1 MVVPWRNRARRA
13 VETRIMRQ
21 PTAGGLLRPNG
32 DARPHYIV
40 CGHDALAYHLVNAL
54 GPATVR
60 VTVVVPPIRHPTAP
74 DITKIRGIRVIRADR
89 IDEATLRSAGL
100 ETAAGLALM
109 QQDDVGNI
117 HAALTAHE
125 IASRVRI
132 VLRMFNTGLGYG
144 VKRLLGDCEV
154 LSDAAMAAP
163 TFVAA
168 ALGEVAPTNFHHYGR
183 TLVVAHRAE
192 VRPEHVVC
200 GIADTSDPAHLIV
213 LPEPD
218 QADLVLAE
226 ATGAQPAT
234 EVAANRIA
242 RARRFRRPLYGTGK
256 ALRSFFSRKI
266 GVITAAVLGIALVFG
281 FLLYRADGAAHLDPW
296 QAVYTTLLTALN
308 GAEVEVDKGIAVQL
322 MQIVLT
328 VAGLALV
335 PLITAAVVDA
345 MVNARL
351 ALSAGRLAVPREGHV
366 VVVGLGNV
374 GTRVIRQLH
383 NLGVEVVAIDKVP
396 NARGAVVAKQL
407 GIPVII
413 GDAALEETLVEASVS
428 ACRALVV
435 VSTDDVTNL
444 QAALNGRALQ
454 PDLRVVLRLFD
465 GDLAQRI
472 RSTFGIFRSHSVSYL
487 AAPEFAAVLRKR
499 QVVATV
505 PVGRHALLVTI
516 VVVAKGS
523 ALDGRPVRDAD
534 QTRGVRVM
542 ALLQAGQRPR
552 WSPAPDTVL
561 GPGDELTVIARRAG
575 LSWLIKQAGPAPAL
589 PTQQVPEDPTV
600 ADGSPAGTS
609 D

>member
-13 VETRIMRQ
+13 VETRLRD
-21 PTAGGLLRPNG
+21 GLRTSNG

-40 CGHDALAYHLVNAL
+40 CGNDALAYHLVNAL
-54 GPATVR
+54 GPAAVR
-60 VTVVVPPIRHPTAP
+60 VTVVVPQRRHPTAP
-74 DITKIRGIRVIRADR
+74 EITKIRGIRVIRADR
-89 IDEATLRSAGL
+89 VDEATLRAAGL

-125 IASRVRI
+125 IAARVR
-132 VLRMFNTGLGYG
+132 VVMRMFNTSLGYG

-183 TLVVAHRAE
+183 TLVVARRAD
-192 VRPEHVVC
+192 VRPEQVVC
-200 GIADTSDPAHLIV
+200 GLADTTDQDRMVMLPDP
-213 LPEPD
+213 D
-218 QADLVLAE
+218 RADVVLAE
-226 ATGAQPAT
+226 ATGTQPAT
-234 EVAANRIA
+234 EAAANRIA
-242 RARRFRRPLYGTGK
+242 RARRFRRPLHGTGR
-256 ALRSFFSRKI
+256 ALQSFLSRKI
-266 GVITAAVLGIALVFG
+266 GIATASVLLVALVFG
-281 FLLYRADGAAHLDPW
+281 FLLYRADGSTHLDPW

-308 GAEVEVDKGIAVQL
+308 GANVEIDKGVAVQL

-345 MVNARL
+345 MVKARL
-351 ALSAGRLAVPREGHV
+351 ALSAGRLAVPRAGHV

-407 GIPVII
+407 GIPVIV
-413 GDAALEETLVEASVS
+413 GDAALEETLVEASVG

-472 RSTFGIFRSHSVSYL
+472 RTTFGIFRSHSVSYL

-499 QVVATV
+499 QVVATI

-516 VVVAKGS
+516 VVVVKGS
-523 ALDGRPVRDAD
+523 ALEGKPVRLAD
-534 QTRGVRVM
+534 QPRGVRVI
-542 ALLQAGQRPR
+542 ALLKAGQRPR
-552 WSPAPDTVL
+552 WAPPGDTVL
-561 GPGDELTVIARRAG
+561 GAGDELTVVARRAG
-575 LSWLIKQAGPAPAL
+575 LSWLIKQATPPPAT
-589 PTQQVPEDPTV
+589 PTQVPVQPGPEDPTI
-600 ADGSPAGTS
+600 ADGSVAGS

>member
-13 VETRIMRQ
+13 VETRLRD
-21 PTAGGLLRPNG
+21 GLRSNG
-32 DARPHYIV
+32 DSRPHYIV
-40 CGHDALAYHLVNAL
+40 CGNDALAYHLVNAL
-54 GPATVR
+54 GPGTVR
-60 VTVVVPPIRHPTAP
+60 VTVVVPPQRHRTAP
-74 DITKIRGIRVIRADR
+74 DITRIRGIRVIHADR
-89 IDEATLRSAGL
+89 IDEAALRTAGL

-125 IASRVRI
+125 INARVR
-132 VLRMFNTGLGYG
+132 VVMRMFNTGLGYG

-183 TLVVAHRAE
+183 TLVVAPRAD
-192 VRPEHVVC
+192 VLPERVIC
-200 GIADTSDPAHLIV
+200 GLADTSDPGHPV
-213 LPEPD
+213 MLPAPER
-218 QADLVLAE
+218 ADLVLAE
-226 ATGAQPAT
+226 ATGVRPAT
-234 EVAANRIA
+234 EVAAGRIA
-242 RARRFRRPLYGTGK
+242 RARKARRPLYGIRT
-256 ALRSFFSRKI
+256 ALQSFLSRKI
-266 GVITAAVLGIALVFG
+266 GIATAAVILVAVLFG
-281 FLLYRADGAAHLDPW
+281 FLLYRVDGAAHLDPW

-308 GAEVEVDKGIAVQL
+308 GAEVELDKGLTVQL

-345 MVNARL
+345 MVKARL
-351 ALSAGRLAVPREGHV
+351 ALNAGRLAVPREGHV

-383 NLGVEVVAIDKVP
+383 NLGVEVVAIDKAP
-396 NARGAVVAKQL
+396 DARGAVIAKQL
-407 GIPVII
+407 GIPLIV
-413 GDAALEETLVEASVS
+413 GDAALEETLVEASVG

-472 RSTFGIFRSHSVSYL
+472 QATFGIFRSHSVSYL
-487 AAPEFAAVLRKR
+487 AAPAFAAVLRKR

-505 PVGRHALLVTI
+505 PVGRHAMLVTV

-523 ALDGRPVRDAD
+523 ALDGQPVGVAD
-534 QTRGVRVM
+534 QPHGVRVI
-542 ALLQAGQRPR
+542 ALLKAGQRPS
-552 WSPAPDTVL
+552 WSPPAQTVL
-561 GPGDELTVIARRAG
+561 GPGDELTVVSRRAG
-575 LSWLIKQAGPAPAL
+575 LSRLIKQAAPPPTVPVQPGPAD
-589 PTQQVPEDPTV
+589 DPTIG
-600 ADGSPAGTS
+600 DGSVAGS

>member
-13 VETRIMRQ
+13 VETRLRD
-21 PTAGGLLRPNG
+21 GLRTNG
-32 DARPHYIV
+32 DNRPHYIV

-60 VTVVVPPIRHPTAP
+60 VTVVVPPGRHPTAP
-74 DITKIRGIRVIRADR
+74 DITKIRGIRVLRADR
-89 IDEATLRSAGL
+89 VDESTLRAAGL
-100 ETAAGLALM
+100 ETAQGLALM

-117 HAALTAHE
+117 HVALTAHE

-132 VLRMFNTGLGYG
+132 VMRMFNTGLGYG

-183 TLVVAHRAE
+183 TLVVARRAD
-192 VRPEHVVC
+192 VRPEQVVC
-200 GIADTSDPAHLIV
+200 GIADTSDPARHV
-213 LPEPD
+213 MLPEPD
-218 QADLVLAE
+218 RADVVLAE
-226 ATGAQPAT
+226 ATGQQPAA
-234 EVAANRIA
+234 EVMANRIA
-242 RARRFRRPLYGTGK
+242 RARRFRRPWRGIGN

-266 GVITAAVLGIALVFG
+266 GIATASVLAVALAFG
-281 FLLYRADGAAHLDPW
+281 FLLYRADGDAHLDPW

-308 GAEVEVDKGIAVQL
+308 GADVEVEKGIVVQL

-345 MVNARL
+345 MVKARL
-351 ALSAGRLAVPREGHV
+351 ALSAGRLAVPREDHV

-396 NARGAVVAKQL
+396 SPRGAVVAKQL
-407 GIPVII
+407 GIPLII
-413 GDAALEETLVEASVS
+413 GDAALEETLVEASV
-428 ACRALVV
+428 ATCRALVV

-499 QVVATV
+499 QVVATI

-523 ALDGRPVRDAD
+523 ALDGQPVRLAE
-534 QTRGVRVM
+534 QARGVRVI
-542 ALLQAGQRPR
+542 ALLPTGLRPS
-552 WSPAPDTVL
+552 WSPSPDTVL
-561 GPGDELTVIARRAG
+561 GPGDQLTVVARRAG
-575 LSWLIKQAGPAPAL
+575 LSWLIKQASPPVATPAVPVQ
-589 PTQQVPEDPTV
+589 PGPEDPTI
-600 ADGSPAGTS
+600 ADGTPAGTS

>member
-1 MVVPWRNRARRA
+1 MVDPWRNRARRA
-13 VETRIMRQ
+13 VETRLRD
-21 PTAGGLLRPNG
+21 GLRTNG
-32 DARPHYIV
+32 DGRPHYIV

-60 VTVVVPPIRHPTAP
+60 VTVVVPPGRHPTAP
-74 DITKIRGIRVIRADR
+74 EIAEIRGVRLIRADR
-89 IDEATLRSAGL
+89 VDEAALRAAGL

-109 QQDDVGNI
+109 HQDDVGNI

-125 IASRVRI
+125 IAPRVRI
-132 VLRMFNTGLGYG
+132 VMRMFNTGLGYG

-183 TLVVAHRAE
+183 TLVVARRAD

-200 GIADTSDPAHLIV
+200 PIADTSDPAAIVV
-213 LPEPD
+213 LPEPEH
-218 QADLVLAE
+218 ADLVLAE
-226 ATGAQPAT
+226 ATGERPAT
-234 EVAANRIA
+234 EVAADRIA
-242 RARRFRRPLYGTGK
+242 RSRRARAPLTGFGT
-256 ALRSFFSRKI
+256 ALRSFLSRKI
-266 GVITAAVLGIALVFG
+266 GMATLAVLLVAVVFG
-281 FLLYRADGAAHLDPW
+281 FLLYRADGAHLDPW
-296 QAVYTTLLTALN
+296 QAVYTTLLTAIN
-308 GAEVEVDKGIAVQL
+308 GADVDLEKGLAVQL

-328 VAGLALV
+328 LAGLALV

-345 MVNARL
+345 MVKARL
-351 ALSAGRLAVPREGHV
+351 ALNAGRLAVPRKDHV

-383 NLGVEVVAIDKVP
+383 NLGVEVVAIDK
-396 NARGAVVAKQL
+396 NADARGAVVAKQL
-407 GIPVII
+407 GIPFIV
-413 GDAALEETLVEASVS
+413 GDAALEETLVEASV
-428 ACRALVV
+428 ADCQALVV

-444 QAALNGRALQ
+444 QAALNARSLRSN
-454 PDLRVVLRLFD
+454 LRVVLRLFD

-472 RSTFGIFRSHSVSYL
+472 QSTFGIFRSHSVSYL

-499 QVVATV
+499 QVVATI

-516 VVVAKGS
+516 VVVAKDS
-523 ALDGRPVRDAD
+523 ALDGAPLSAAD
-534 QTRGVRVM
+534 QVRGARVI

-552 WSPAPDTVL
+552 WSPPPETVL
-561 GPGDELTVIARRAG
+561 GPGDELTVVARRAG
-575 LSWLIKQAGPAPAL
+575 LSWLIKQATPAPPEPAL
-589 PTQQVPEDPTV
+589 PAQREDPTV
-600 ADGSPAGTS
+600 DDGTPAGTS

>member
-13 VETRIMRQ
+13 VEARLLD
-21 PTAGGLLRPNG
+21 GLRTNG

-60 VTVVVPPIRHPTAP
+60 VTVVVPPGRHPTAP
-74 DITKIRGIRVIRADR
+74 DITTIRGIRVIRADR
-89 IDEATLRSAGL
+89 VDETTLRAAGL

-109 QQDDVGNI
+109 HQDDVGNI

-125 IASRVRI
+125 VAARVRI
-132 VLRMFNTGLGYG
+132 VMRMFNTGLGYG

-183 TLVVAHRAE
+183 TLVVARRAD

-200 GIADTSDPAHLIV
+200 GIADTSDPARMV
-213 LPEPD
+213 MLPEHGRG
-218 QADLVLAE
+218 DLVLAE
-226 ATGAQPAT
+226 ATGTRPAT
-234 EVAANRIA
+234 EIAANRIA
-242 RARRFRRPLYGTGK
+242 RAQRWRRPLHGAGM
-256 ALRSFFSRKI
+256 ALRSFLSRKI
-266 GVITAAVLGIALVFG
+266 GMATAAVLLVALLFG
-281 FLLYRADGAAHLDPW
+281 FLLYRADGSAHLDPW

-308 GAEVEVDKGIAVQL
+308 GANVEIDKGVAVQL

-345 MVNARL
+345 MVKARL

-383 NLGVEVVAIDKVP
+383 NLGVEVVAIDKVA

-407 GIPVII
+407 GIPVIV
-413 GDAALEETLVEASVS
+413 GDAALEETLAEASV
-428 ACRALVV
+428 ATCRALVV

-454 PDLRVVLRLFD
+454 PELRVVLRLFD

-499 QVVATV
+499 QVVATI

-523 ALDGRPVRDAD
+523 ALDGQPVRSAD
-534 QTRGVRVM
+534 QPHGVRVI
-542 ALLQAGQRPR
+542 ALLQSGQRPR
-552 WSPAPDTVL
+552 WSPPPDTVL
-561 GPGDELTVIARRAG
+561 GPGDELTVVARRAG
-575 LSWLIKQAGPAPAL
+575 LSWLIKQATPPHAL
-589 PTQQVPEDPTV
+589 PAVPAQPGPEDPTI
-600 ADGSPAGTS
+600 ADGSPAGS

>member
-13 VETRIMRQ
+13 VETRLRD
-21 PTAGGLLRPNG
+21 GLRTSNG

-40 CGHDALAYHLVNAL
+40 CGNDALAYHLVNAL
-54 GPATVR
+54 GPVTVR
-60 VTVVVPPIRHPTAP
+60 VTVVVPQRRHPTAP

-89 IDEATLRSAGL
+89 IDEAALRDAGL

-125 IASRVRI
+125 LAPRVR
-132 VLRMFNTGLGYG
+132 VVMRMFNTSLGYG

-183 TLVVAHRAE
+183 TLVVARRAD
-192 VRPEHVVC
+192 VRPEQVVC
-200 GIADTSDPAHLIV
+200 GIADTTDQARMVMLPDP
-213 LPEPD
+213 ER
-218 QADLVLAE
+218 ADLVLAE
-226 ATGAQPAT
+226 ATGTQPAT
-234 EVAANRIA
+234 EIAANRIA

-256 ALRSFFSRKI
+256 ALRSFLSRKI
-266 GVITAAVLGIALVFG
+266 GIATAAVLLVALVFG
-281 FLLYRADGAAHLDPW
+281 FLLYRSGGSTHLDPW

-308 GAEVEVDKGIAVQL
+308 GAEVEVDKGVAVQL

-345 MVNARL
+345 MVKARL
-351 ALSAGRLAVPREGHV
+351 ALSAGRLAVPRSGHV

-407 GIPVII
+407 GIPVIV
-413 GDAALEETLVEASVS
+413 GDAALEETLVEASVGD
-428 ACRALVV
+428 CRALVV

-472 RSTFGIFRSHSVSYL
+472 RTTFGIFRSHSVSYL

-499 QVVATV
+499 QVVATI
-505 PVGRHALLVTI
+505 PIGRHALLVTV

-523 ALDGRPVRDAD
+523 ALDGQPVGAAD
-534 QTRGVRVM
+534 LTRGVRVI
-542 ALLQAGQRPR
+542 ALLKSGLRPR
-552 WSPAPDTVL
+552 WSPPAETVL
-561 GPGDELTVIARRAG
+561 GPGDELTVVARRAG
-575 LSWLIKQAGPAPAL
+575 LSWLIKQATPPPAV
-589 PTQQVPEDPTV
+589 PTQPGPEDPTIG
-600 ADGSPAGTS
+600 DGSVAGS

>member
-13 VETRIMRQ
+13 VETRLRD
-21 PTAGGLLRPNG
+21 GLRTNG
-32 DARPHYIV
+32 DTRPHYIV

-60 VTVVVPPIRHPTAP
+60 VTVVMPPGRHPTAP
-74 DITKIRGIRVIRADR
+74 DISKIRGIRVIRVDR
-89 IDEATLRSAGL
+89 VDETTLRAAGL

-117 HAALTAHE
+117 HVALTAHE
-125 IASRVRI
+125 VAAHVRI
-132 VLRMFNTGLGYG
+132 VMRMFNTGLGYG

-183 TLVVAHRAE
+183 TLVVARRE
-192 VRPEHVVC
+192 DVRPEHVVC
-200 GIADTSDPAHLIV
+200 GIADTSDPAHMV
-213 LPEPD
+213 MLPDPAS
-218 QADLVLAE
+218 ADLVLAE
-226 ATGAQPAT
+226 ATGQQPAT

-242 RARRFRRPLYGTGK
+242 RARRFRRPLYGFGQ
-256 ALRSFFSRKI
+256 ALKSFLSRKI
-266 GVITAAVLGIALVFG
+266 GIATAAVLLVAVTFG
-281 FLLYRADGAAHLDPW
+281 YLLYRADGTAHLDPW

-308 GAEVEVDKGIAVQL
+308 GADVEVEKGVVVQL

-345 MVNARL
+345 MVKARL
-351 ALSAGRLAVPREGHV
+351 ALTAGRLAVPREGHV

-396 NARGAVVAKQL
+396 NARGSVVAKQL
-407 GIPVII
+407 GIPVIV
-413 GDAALEETLVEASVS
+413 GDAALEETLVEASV
-428 ACRALVV
+428 ATCRALVV

-472 RSTFGIFRSHSVSYL
+472 RTTFSIFRSHSVSYL

-499 QVVATV
+499 QVVATI
-505 PVGRHALLVTI
+505 PIGRHALLVTI

-523 ALDGRPVRDAD
+523 ALDGRPVRAAEQD
-534 QTRGVRVM
+534 RGVRVI
-542 ALLQAGQRPR
+542 ALLKTGQRPR
-552 WSPAPDTVL
+552 WAPPPETLL
-561 GPGDELTVIARRAG
+561 GPGDELTVVARRAG
-575 LSWLIKQAGPAPAL
+575 LSNLIKQATPPPAVPL
-589 PTQQVPEDPTV
+589 QPGPEDPTI
-600 ADGSPAGTS
+600 ADGTPAGTS

>member
-13 VETRIMRQ
+13 VETRLRD
-21 PTAGGLLRPNG
+21 GLRTNG
-32 DARPHYIV
+32 DTRPHYIV

-60 VTVVVPPIRHPTAP
+60 VTVVLPPGRHPTAP
-74 DITKIRGIRVIRADR
+74 DIAKIRGIRVIRADR
-89 IDEATLRSAGL
+89 VDETTLRAAGL

-125 IASRVRI
+125 VAPRVR
-132 VLRMFNTGLGYG
+132 VVMRMFNTGLGYG

-183 TLVVAHRAE
+183 TLIVAHRE
-192 VRPEHVVC
+192 DVRPEHVVC
-200 GIADTSDPAHLIV
+200 GIADTSDPAHMV
-213 LPEPD
+213 MLPDPAR
-218 QADLVLAE
+218 ADLVLAE
-226 ATGAQPAT
+226 ATGQQPAT

-242 RARRFRRPLYGTGK
+242 RARRIRRPLRGFGR
-256 ALRSFFSRKI
+256 ALSSFLSRKI
-266 GVITAAVLGIALVFG
+266 GIATAAVLLVAVTFG
-281 FLLYRADGAAHLDPW
+281 YLLYRTDGTAHLDPW

-308 GAEVEVDKGIAVQL
+308 GADVEVDKGVVVQL

-345 MVNARL
+345 MVKARL
-351 ALSAGRLAVPREGHV
+351 ALSAGRLAVPREDHV

-383 NLGVEVVAIDKVP
+383 NLGVEVVAIDKVTDP
-396 NARGAVVAKQL
+396 RGAVVAKQL
-407 GIPVII
+407 GIPVIV
-413 GDAALEETLVEASVS
+413 GDAALEETLVEASVGT
-428 ACRALVV
+428 CRALVV

-472 RSTFGIFRSHSVSYL
+472 RSTFSIFRSHSVSYL
-487 AAPEFAAVLRKR
+487 AAPAFAAVLRKR
-499 QVVATV
+499 QVVATI

-523 ALDGRPVRDAD
+523 ALDGQPVRAAD
-534 QTRGVRVM
+534 HPRGARVI
-542 ALLQAGQRPR
+542 ALLKAGQRPG
-552 WSPAPDTVL
+552 WSPPPDTLL
-561 GPGDELTVIARRAG
+561 GPGDELTVVARRAG
-575 LSWLIKQAGPAPAL
+575 LSALIKQASPPQVVVPVQPGP
-589 PTQQVPEDPTV
+589 D
-600 ADGSPAGTS
+600 STS